1 MVVLSPFKRVPT
13 RSGYRTYSCTTSKK
27 SSNNIRTQDK
37 PTPLFCL
44 LYKPSVKEKRERQKG
59 ERPPLSPLP
68 PPTSAIS
75 SLLTLKAEGQIVSI
89 NPPTQRYLT
98 LSANYSWGTSV
109 NTMHA
114 YRKEGRGFDFQDSNN
129 TLLKITDENGIAV
142 ALKTRLRMRTR
153 DDPVSSEDPK

>member
-1 MVVLSPFKRVPT
+1 MGTGHTHVLQVRKVAI
-13 RSGYRTYSCTTSKK
+13 TSAR
-27 SSNNIRTQDK
+27 IQDK

-59 ERPPLSPLP
+59 EKPPLSPLP

-75 SLLTLKAEGQIVSI
+75 SLLTLKGEGQIVSI

-98 LSANYSWGTSV
+98 LSANYSWGTSF
-109 NTMHA
+109 NTMLA